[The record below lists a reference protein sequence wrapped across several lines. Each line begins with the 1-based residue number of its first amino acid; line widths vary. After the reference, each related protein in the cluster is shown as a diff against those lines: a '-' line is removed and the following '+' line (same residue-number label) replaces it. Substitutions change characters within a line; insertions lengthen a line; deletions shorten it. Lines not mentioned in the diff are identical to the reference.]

1 MISSSLDTIILA
13 LKIIVASSVFFVWVV
28 RYENII
34 SEFNQYQLPDWLR
47 DTVGILKI
55 SFTAMLFFEDSNL
68 ILLGS
73 IGIILLMLAA
83 LGTHIKIKN
92 SIEKMFPAIIVLLIA
107 VIIFVFTFYSV
118 SL

>member
-1 MISSSLDTIILA
+1 MLISLESLILA
-13 LKIIVASSVFFVWVV
+13 LKIIIASSVFFVWVV

-34 SEFNQYQLPDWLR
+34 NEFNQYQLPDWLR

-55 SFTAMLFFEDSNL
+55 SFTAMLFFQDINL

-73 IGIILLMLAA
+73 IGIVLLMLAA

-92 SIEKMFPAIIVLLIA
+92 PIEKMFPAMIVLI
-107 VIIFVFTFYSV
+107 ITITIFVYTFNNQG
-118 SL
+118 L